1 MKIGEDELRSI
12 RNQLTAITGKKK
24 AAKKQVTPA
33 PQRMLPAKV
42 KGKAVVQEPSK
53 KAVVPERIVAVKK
66 AAVPDRAKKV
76 VVPEPSK
83 KAAVPDRAKKVV
95 VPERSKKAAVPDR
108 IFSVKKVVVPEP
120 SKKAA
125 VPDRAKKVVVPEPSK
140 KAAISDRA
148 KKVVAPERVVGV
160 PERTNKG
167 RPIIFARKKSTKLF
181 EAPRNR
187 RMNERNGPKQ
197 RGDKKYR
204 SGKKQHRR
212 RQERNGTRND

>member
-53 KAVVPERIVAVKK
+53 KAVVPERIVAV
-66 AAVPDRAKKV
+66 
-76 VVPEPSK
+76 
-83 KAAVPDRAKKVV
+83 
-95 VPERSKKAAVPDR
+95 
-108 IFSVKKVVVPEP
+108 
-120 SKKAA
+120 KKAA

>member
-66 AAVPDRAKKV
+66 AAVPDRA
-76 VVPEPSK
+76 
-83 KAAVPDRAKKVV
+83 
-95 VPERSKKAAVPDR
+95 
-108 IFSVKKVVVPEP
+108 KKVVVPEP